1 MKIGLV
7 LPYSVVKGGGVKEH
21 VLAVQCEL
29 QARGHH
35 AVVIT
40 PLPRDYQ
47 GDPPPHTIFLGG
59 STDIKSPFHTTAQI
73 SVTVNPERVDE
84 VLAREKFDIL
94 HFHEPWVPIIGRQIL
109 GRSNTVNVATFH
121 AKLPDSIMARTIE
134 RVIAPYTKSVLK
146 NIDALTAVSDPAA
159 HWVSSLTEKPIVL
172 VPNGVDLK
180 KFKPKTHPANEHPTI
195 FYVGRLE
202 RRKGVKY
209 LVLAFEKLLE
219 QLPDA
224 QLVLGGEGPD
234 KEKLEELIEERGIK
248 NITFL
253 GYLTDEEKISWLQ
266 RADLFCS
273 PALYGESFGIVLLEA
288 LACGAPIVAGDN
300 PGYASVLTERGLS
313 SLVDP
318 KDTDEFARRLE
329 LFLTDKEFAK
339 LWKKWAK
346 DYVKQFD
353 YPQIVDSYETLY
365 RRALKDFR

>member
-7 LPYSVVKGGGVKEH
+7 LPYSVTKGGGVQEH
-21 VLAVQCEL
+21 VFAVRREL
-29 QARGHH
+29 ESRGHH
-35 AVVIT
+35 AVIIT
-40 PLPRDYQ
+40 PQPRDYQ
-47 GDPPPHTIFLGG
+47 GDTPPDTIFLGG
-59 STDIKSPFHTTAQI
+59 STDVKSPFHTTAQI

-84 VLAREKFDIL
+84 VLAREKFDVL

-109 GRSNTVNVATFH
+109 ARSNTVNIATFH

-134 RVIAPYTKSVLK
+134 RVIAPYTRSVLK
-146 NIDALTAVSDPAA
+146 NIDFLTAVSNPAA
-159 HWVSSLTEKPIVL
+159 HWVGSLTDKPIVL

-180 KFKPKTHPANEHPTI
+180 KFKPKACPPNLHPTI

-202 RRKGVKY
+202 KRKGVKY
-209 LVLAFEKLLE
+209 LILAFEKLLE

-224 QLVLGGEGPD
+224 RLVLGGDGPD
-234 KEKLEELIEERGIK
+234 REKLEELIEELEIP
-248 NITFL
+248 NITLL
-253 GYLTDEEKISWLQ
+253 GYISDEQKLEWLQ
-266 RADLFCS
+266 SADLFCS

-288 LACGAPIVAGDN
+288 LACGVPIVAGDN

-339 LWKKWAK
+339 LWQKWAK

-353 YPQIVDSYETLY
+353 YPEIVDSYEALY
-365 RRALKDFR
+365 DKALREFR